1 MPVLERRPT
10 DLLNALRL
18 VVFCVGIEL
27 LGYAF
32 SGSYSVGSVV
42 GVLLGAVLVYGL
54 LRLVHQG
61 VNWARFI
68 LAGVIGL
75 GLLSSLLS
83 FATAYRLHPGSTVID
98 LISTLFSL
106 IALWLLFTPKSN
118 TWFRAHRVLGS
129 KYP

>member
-1 MPVLERRPT
+1 MPALERRPT

-42 GVLLGAVLVYGL
+42 GVLLGTVLVYGL
-54 LRLVHQG
+54 LRLVHRG
-61 VNWARFI
+61 VNWARFV

-83 FATAYRLHPGSTVID
+83 FSTAYRLHPGSTVID
-98 LISTLFSL
+98 MISTLFSL
-106 IALWLLFTPKSN
+106 IALWLLFTTQSN
-118 TWFRAHRVLGS
+118 TWFRAHRAPRI
-129 KYP
+129 K